1 MDVPIPEI
9 LQTPME
15 VDEMIMTGAGPS
27 NYHPRIRHAMS
38 LPVLGHLHPK
48 TFKIMDDIKIG
59 VNYLLQT
66 NNSYTFC
73 ISGPGH
79 AAIECAFVNLVE
91 DNDIVVI
98 GSSGYWGIRA
108 EDIAKR
114 LNADVKVINKEL
126 GEQIELEETR
136 IFFEQ
141 YHPKV
146 FFLTHGESSTGM
158 LQQNLEQ
165 FGNLCQEFNCLFVVD
180 CVITVGCTPVYV
192 DKWNID
198 VAFMGTQKVLNA
210 PPGIS
215 PITFSARALD
225 KIAKRKTPVKSYNLD
240 AVNLGEYWNS
250 GNRPRIYH
258 HTVCSTLLYGLREAI
273 AIFIENGGLE
283 ASWKNHENVAKHF
296 YTLLEKNGL
305 ELFITDPKNRVP
317 SVTAIKV
324 PENIDA
330 NEIIKHS
337 MNEYNVE
344 ISGGI
349 GPMLGVVLRV
359 GLMGI
364 NCNEK
369 VAECVA
375 KILIEAIKK
384 MKEE

>member
-9 LQTPME
+9 LKKPME
-15 VDEMIMTGAGPS
+15 VDEKIMTGAGPS

-38 LPVLGHLHPK
+38 LPVLGHLHPE

-73 ISGPGH
+73 ISGS
-79 AAIECAFVNLVE
+79 AIECALMNVIE
-91 DNDIVVI
+91 DNDVIVI
-98 GSSGYWGIRA
+98 GCCGQWGTRA
-108 EDIAKR
+108 ENIAKR
-114 LNADVKVINKEL
+114 LNADVKVINKEP
-126 GEQIELEETR
+126 GEQIEVEETR

-165 FGNLCQEFNCLFVVD
+165 FGNLCQEFDCLFVVD

-192 DKWNID
+192 DKWKID

-215 PITFSARALD
+215 PITFSARAFE
-225 KIAKRKTPVKSYNLD
+225 KIVKRKSPVKSYNYD
-240 AVNLGEYWNS
+240 AVNLSKYWKS
-250 GNRPRIYH
+250 GDEPRVYH

-283 ASWKNHENVAKHF
+283 ASWKNHQNVAKHF

-317 SVTAIKV
+317 SVTAVKV

-344 ISGGI
+344 ISGGMGQTKGKI
-349 GPMLGVVLRV
+349 LRV

-364 NCNEK
+364 NCKEI

-375 KILIEAIKK
+375 KILIEATRKLN
-384 MKEE
+384 EE